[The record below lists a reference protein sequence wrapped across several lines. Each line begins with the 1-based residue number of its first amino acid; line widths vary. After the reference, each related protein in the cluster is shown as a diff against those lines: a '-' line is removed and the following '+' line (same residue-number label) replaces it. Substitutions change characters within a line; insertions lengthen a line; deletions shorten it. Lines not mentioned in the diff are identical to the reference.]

1 MKAVMVTGPG
11 TTGIVEVEQPVAGP
25 DDVLVRIRA
34 CGICG
39 SDHMYTM
46 YGGIPPRQGATPL
59 GHEPAGEVVEVGADV
74 AGREGRRPRGD
85 QPDGRTDGIIGS
97 GGAQGAFSPYVVLLD
112 AVEGTHFR
120 VIPDEIPLEVAAL
133 NEPMAVARHAVNR
146 SGAKPGEKVV
156 VFGAGPIG
164 LGALLG
170 LKAKGVDHVVV
181 IDILPNRLEKAL
193 AIGADAVI
201 NSAEEDVAARL
212 IELHGQAPA
221 VIGQRGARPATDVY
235 LDAAGAPVVPKTVFG
250 LAKQGARLGIL
261 AVHKK
266 PVELD
271 FGAMLTTE
279 LTIILSM
286 GYPTEIFEVT
296 DDIIANWE
304 KYALII
310 SHRFRSTRRW
320 RRSSSPRRPAPP
332 TRSSSPSTD
341 PGRVASGGQRTAQRV
356 GLRLP
361 ESTRD
366 ARLGQHRIEPVERAV
381 DQVQVA
387 RNAGFAEPP
396 RVHDVLVVEEVVRA
410 DADPRGRQAG
420 QVVPPGRRCV
430 RRDAVAAGLHAEV
443 CGPREPV
450 AAGRPHAHAL
460 RWEVA
465 AGRRPVVE
473 RRVTSSWNA
482 GRTWPWSCA

>member
-59 GHEPAGEVVEVGADV
+59 GHEPAGEVAEVGENV
-74 AGREGRRPRGD
+74 AGVKVGD
-85 QPDGRTDGIIGS
+85 HVVINPMAASDGIIGS

-112 AVEGTHFR
+112 AVAGTHFR
-120 VIPDEIPLEVAAL
+120 VIPDEIPFEVAAL

-146 SGAKPGEKVV
+146 SGAKPGEQAV

-164 LGALLG
+164 LGALLS

-212 IELHGQAPA
+212 VELHGQAPA
-221 VIGQRGARPATDVY
+221 VVGQRGARPGTDVY
-235 LDAAGAPVVPKTVFG
+235 LDAAGAPVVPTTVFG
-250 LAKQGARLGIL
+250 LAKQGARLTIP

-266 PVELD
+266 PVEVD
-271 FGAMLTTE
+271 FGTLLTTE
-279 LTIILSM
+279 LTIIMSM

-304 KYALII
+304 KYQLII
-310 SHRFRSTRRW
+310 SDRF
-320 RRSSSPRRPAPP
+320 
-332 TRSSSPSTD
+332 
-341 PGRVASGGQRTAQRV
+341 
-356 GLRLP
+356 
-361 ESTRD
+361 
-366 ARLGQHRIEPVERAV
+366 PV
-381 DQVQVA
+381 D
-387 RNAGFAEPP
+387 
-396 RVHDVLVVEEVVRA
+396 DVLRA
-410 DADPRGRQAG
+410 
-420 QVVPPGRRCV
+420 
-430 RRDAVAAGLHAEV
+430 L
-443 CGPREPV
+443 
-450 AAGRPHAHAL
+450 
-460 RWEVA
+460 EVA
-465 AGRRPVVE
+465 ATPGAADKVM
-473 RRVTSSWNA
+473 VTLD
-482 GRTWPWSCA
+482 